1 MTKTKQ
7 TITSTPLAGRRAMR
21 AAAATEQEALLL
33 DNPSYQDLV
42 LDLEEDVNHST
53 KLTAIV
59 NRVNQIKAITTNDG
73 TKYSINCFGLPQY
86 IFGPV
91 MAQVLGLVNV
101 TGAMF
106 TDERKAEFNAITGVP
121 TIVWEAVADA
131 MGRPAYFSKGIVV
144 DAIGP
149 NADKFAMAIKLLLTN
164 LGLPLRYADKAST
177 SNLEKYFLRCEDRA
191 VTAQAEL
198 TKTKLLDDSQQ
209 FTMDN

>member
-1 MTKTKQ
+1 MTKV
-7 TITSTPLAGRRAMR
+7 STPLSNKRTERI
-21 AAAATEQEALLL
+21 AATAAQEALLL

-42 LDLEEDVNHST
+42 LDIEEDITHSA
-53 KLTAIV
+53 KLIAIV

-73 TKYSINCFGLPQY
+73 TKYSINCFALPQY

-91 MAQVLGLVNV
+91 MAQVLGLVNI

-106 TDERKAEFNAITGVP
+106 TDERKAEFSAITGVP
-121 TIVWEAVADA
+121 IIIWETVADA

-144 DAIGP
+144 NSIEP
-149 NADKFAMAIKLLLTN
+149 NQNKFDMAIKLLLTN
-164 LGLPLRYADKAST
+164 LKLPLRYADKAYA
-177 SNLEKYFLRCEDRA
+177 SNLEKYFLRCEDKA